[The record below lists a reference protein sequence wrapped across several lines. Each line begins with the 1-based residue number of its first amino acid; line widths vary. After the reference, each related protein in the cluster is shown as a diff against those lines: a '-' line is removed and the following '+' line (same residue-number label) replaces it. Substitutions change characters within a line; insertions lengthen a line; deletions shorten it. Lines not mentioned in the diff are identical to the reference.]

1 MYKRIVL
8 AISIIVVLTLS
19 MAGLSQNVS
28 ARQLAATAPSLGA
41 ANSFSVLGFAAVTN
55 TGTTNL
61 SGDLGVWSGTSI
73 TGLESVIVGG
83 VVHQTD
89 SVAQQ
94 AQADASA
101 ADLNLTGQANSGG
114 SLGALDSLVLT
125 PGVYDLGAGSL
136 SGGVLTLDGEGV
148 YVFRTTSDL
157 TTAGSVSLINGAT
170 ACDVFWHVATQANLV
185 SGSFVGTIIAG
196 TGIVFG
202 TGVSLDGRALA
213 IGGPVTMDT
222 NAITGPSC
230 VSQAL
235 PTPTDTPAATSETTE
250 APTTPTET
258 PAATSETTEAT
269 ATLLPAVAGLP
280 STGGGPIRNDGF
292 PWSLAVLSGIS
303 VIALFISIR
312 AMLWTNQSNQ

>member
-1 MYKRIVL
+1 MYKRREL
-8 AISIIVVLTLS
+8 AISFIVVLALS

-28 ARQLAATAPSLGA
+28 ARPLAATAPSLGA
-41 ANSFSVLGFAAVTN
+41 AGSFSVLGFAAVTN
-55 TGTTNL
+55 TGATNL

-73 TGLESVIVGG
+73 TGLDTITVGG
-83 VVHQTD
+83 AVHQTD

-94 AQADASA
+94 AQADATA

-136 SGGVLTLDGEGV
+136 GGGVLTLDGEGV
-148 YVFRTTSDL
+148 YIFRTTSDL

-170 ACDVFWHVATQANLV
+170 ACNVFWHVATQANLV

-222 NAITGPSC
+222 NTITGPSC
-230 VSQAL
+230 VSQA
-235 PTPTDTPAATSETTE
+235 PA
-250 APTTPTET
+250 TPTETPAGT

-269 ATLLPAVAGLP
+269 ATLMPVVAGLP
-280 STGGGPIRNDGF
+280 STGGGPIRSEVF
-292 PWSLAVLSGIS
+292 PWSLVLLSGFS
-303 VIALFISIR
+303 AIALFFGIR
-312 AMLWTNQSNQ
+312 TMRRTNQSKQ

>member
-1 MYKRIVL
+1 MHKRIVL

-28 ARQLAATAPSLGA
+28 ARPLAATAPSLGA

-55 TGTTNL
+55 TNTTNL

-73 TGLESVIVGG
+73 TGLESIIVGG
-83 VVHQTD
+83 AVHQTD
-89 SVAQQ
+89 PVAQQ

-114 SLGALDSLVLT
+114 SLGALDSLVVG

-136 SGGVLTLDGEGV
+136 GGGVLTLDGEGV
-148 YVFRTTSDL
+148 YIFRTTSDL
-157 TTAGSVSLINGAT
+157 TTAGSVSLINGAA

-222 NAITGPSC
+222 NTITGPSC
-230 VSQAL
+230 VR
-235 PTPTDTPAATSETTE
+235 P

-292 PWSLAVLSGIS
+292 PWSLVVLSGIS
-303 VIALFISIR
+303 ATALIVSIR
-312 AMLWTNQSNQ
+312 AMRRTNQAKK

>member
-1 MYKRIVL
+1 MHKRIVL
-8 AISIIVVLTLS
+8 VISIIVGLS
-19 MAGLSQNVS
+19 FSLAGLSQNAS
-28 ARQLAATAPSLGA
+28 ARPLTATAPSLGA

-73 TGLESVIVGG
+73 TGLETIVVGG
-83 VVHQTD
+83 EVHQTD
-89 SVAQQ
+89 PVAQQ

-114 SLGALDSLVLT
+114 SLGALDSLVLG
-125 PGVYDLGAGSL
+125 PGVYDLGAGML
-136 SGGVLTLDGEGV
+136 GGGVLTLDGEGV
-148 YVFRTTSDL
+148 YIFRTTSDL

-170 ACDVFWHVATQANLV
+170 ACNVFWHVSTQANLV

-222 NAITGPSC
+222 NNITGPSC
-230 VSQAL
+230 LTQPPIN
-235 PTPTDTPAATSETTE
+235 PTETPA
-250 APTTPTET
+250 ET
-258 PAATSETTEAT
+258 PAATSVATSVDTQAT
-269 ATLLPAVAGLP
+269 ATLLPIVAGAP
-280 STGGGPIRNDGF
+280 ATGGGPIRDAGF
-292 PWSLAVLSGIS
+292 VWSLVIFGSVSAV
-303 VIALFISIR
+303 ALFFGLR
-312 AMLWTNQSNQ
+312 AMRRTYRSK